1 MTVAAARYSHRVL
14 SFAGRS
20 PSIPAEPTAD
30 LGGSLG

>member
-1 MTVAAARYSHRVL
+1 MTVTAARYSHRVQ

-20 PSIPAEPTAD
+20 PSIPTEPTTD